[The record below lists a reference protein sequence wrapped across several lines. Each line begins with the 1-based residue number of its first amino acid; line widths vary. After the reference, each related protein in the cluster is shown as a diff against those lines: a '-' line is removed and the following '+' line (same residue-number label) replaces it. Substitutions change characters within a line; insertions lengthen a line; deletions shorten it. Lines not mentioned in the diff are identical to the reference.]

1 MIKGLSLSRG
11 LSDRDKLFTSLVFF
25 FVARTLSSLYRIQ
38 GVYPEVLNAVADRIS
53 SEYVHLGL
61 ELGITFNR
69 IKQIR
74 MSHRTNVLEIVRQIL
89 HEWCS
94 MNQPEQNAQKE
105 ATVGWLATALLNTG
119 CDVEAL
125 KEFEDRPIIVSKH
138 VSVPADSGWKCHI
151 Q

>member
-1 MIKGLSLSRG
+1 M
-11 LSDRDKLFTSLVFF
+11 
-25 FVARTLSSLYRIQ
+25 
-38 GVYPEVLNAVADRIS
+38 LNAVADRIS

-74 MSHRTNVLEIVRQIL
+74 MSYRTNALEIVRKIL

-94 MNQPEQNAQKE
+94 MNQPEQHAQKE

-125 KEFEDRPIIVSKH
+125 KEFEDRPINFFKQE
-138 VSVPADSGWKCHI
+138 SVPADSDRKCHI
-151 Q
+151 L

>member
-1 MIKGLSLSRG
+1 MY
-11 LSDRDKLFTSLVFF
+11 KL
-25 FVARTLSSLYRIQ
+25 Q
-38 GVYPEVLNAVADRIS
+38 GVYPELLNAVADRIS
-53 SEYVHLGL
+53 TEYVHLGL

-74 MSHRTNVLEIVRQIL
+74 MSHRTNALEIVRQIL
-89 HEWCS
+89 REWS
-94 MNQPEQNAQKE
+94 TMNQQEQNAQRE

-125 KEFEDRPIIVSKH
+125 KEFEGRPITVPIQKAL
-138 VSVPADSGWKCHI
+138 PADSDRKCNI